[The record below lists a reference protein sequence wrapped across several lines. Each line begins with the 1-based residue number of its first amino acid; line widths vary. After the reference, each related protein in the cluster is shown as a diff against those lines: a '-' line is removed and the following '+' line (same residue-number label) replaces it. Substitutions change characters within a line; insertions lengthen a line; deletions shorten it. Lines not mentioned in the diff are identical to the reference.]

1 MSSPESETVGFA
13 MPEIGVPGNIRQT
26 WHRLNNKVVLEAA
39 SSDPNP
45 DLEFPESA
53 LVFKQMSRTDGQ
65 VGSVMRAITNSILK
79 AAWDLDEGECRPD
92 VIQFVRDNIGL
103 PAEGAVLPRARLSN
117 VVWSDHLRDAL
128 TCLVYGFA
136 VFEQT
141 YVGSA
146 GFVWLRKLAPRIQ
159 TTISRI
165 EVERDGGLEAVWQYV
180 NPESDGTQA
189 QMTGAGY
196 VNEVRIPKDRV
207 AVYSFDREGG
217 DWYGTSVLRTAYKH
231 WRINDVVLRL
241 AAQIIER
248 NGMGIP
254 GMEYD
259 GTLVTKREAEQAVA
273 EWRAGATA
281 GLVYPKGA
289 MPVLRGVEGATPDPM
304 PLIKY
309 NDEAIGRSVLAMFL
323 NLGHDNG
330 ARSLGDTFVDAFT
343 DSLQAVADF
352 VAATATEFIIRDLV
366 ELNWGPDE
374 PYPSLTPGSLASQA
388 LITPADLKTLVD
400 AGLVTPDPATQ
411 DWTRSKWGLPE
422 PDPVYQAMDQAA
434 TVAGYEAAINPPE
447 PDPTAPI
454 VDETGAAM
462 LADMDAVTAALSE
475 RVGRYVARISRS
487 PR

>member
-1 MSSPESETVGFA
+1 
-13 MPEIGVPGNIRQT
+13 
-26 WHRLNNKVVLEAA
+26 
-39 SSDPNP
+39 
-45 DLEFPESA
+45 
-53 LVFKQMSRTDGQ
+53 
-65 VGSVMRAITNSILK
+65 
-79 AAWDLDEGECRPD
+79 
-92 VIQFVRDNIGL
+92 
-103 PAEGAVLPRARLSN
+103 
-117 VVWSDHLRDAL
+117 
-128 TCLVYGFA
+128 
-136 VFEQT
+136 
-141 YVGSA
+141 
-146 GFVWLRKLAPRIQ
+146 
-159 TTISRI
+159 
-165 EVERDGGLEAVWQYV
+165 
-180 NPESDGTQA
+180 
-189 QMTGAGY
+189 
-196 VNEVRIPKDRV
+196 
-207 AVYSFDREGG
+207 
-217 DWYGTSVLRTAYKH
+217 
-231 WRINDVVLRL
+231 
-241 AAQIIER
+241 
-248 NGMGIP
+248 
-254 GMEYD
+254 
-259 GTLVTKREAEQAVA
+259 
-273 EWRAGATA
+273 
-281 GLVYPKGA
+281 

-352 VAATATEFIIRDLV
+352 IAATATEFVIRDLV

>member
-1 MSSPESETVGFA
+1 MTAPEIDGIGFA
-13 MPEIGVPGNIRQT
+13 AEIGHPGNIRQA
-26 WHRLNNKVVLEAA
+26 WHRMNNRAILEAA

-53 LVFKQMSRTDGQ
+53 LVFKQMSRTDGE
-65 VGSVMRAITNSILK
+65 VGSVIRAIDNAILK
-79 AAWDLDEGECRPD
+79 AAWDLDESGCRAE
-92 VIQFVRDNIGL
+92 VAAFVRENIGL
-103 PAEGAVLPRARLSN
+103 PVEGDVLPRSRVSN
-117 VVWSDHLRDAL
+117 VVWTEHLRDAL
-128 TCLVYGFA
+128 SCLVYGFA

-141 YVGSA
+141 YQAATDTGALRVH
-146 GFVWLRKLAPRIQ
+146 LRKLAPRIQ

-165 EVERDGGLEAVWQYV
+165 EVERDGGLEAVWQLQG
-180 NPESDGTQA
+180 PGTPVSIEN
-189 QMTGAGY
+189 GF
-196 VNEVRIPKDRV
+196 VNETRIPRERV
-207 AVYSFDREGG
+207 VVYSFEREGG
-217 DWYGTSVLRTAYKH
+217 DWYGTSMLRTAYKH
-231 WRINDVVLRL
+231 WRVNDVVLRL

-289 MPVLRGVEGATPDPM
+289 MPILKGVEGSTPDPL

-330 ARSLGDTFVDAFT
+330 ARALGETFVDAFT
-343 DSLQAVADF
+343 DSLQATADF
-352 VAATATEFIIRDLV
+352 VAATATEFVIRDLV

-388 LITPADLKTLVD
+388 LITPADLKLLVD
-400 AGLVTPDPATQ
+400 AKLVTPDEPTQ
-411 DWTRSKWGLPE
+411 EWTRAKWGLPE
-422 PDPVYQAMDQAA
+422 ADPSYEPPAPPPSPFGPVPAA
-434 TVAGYEAAINPPE
+434 GPQPPTGTAGGAAE
-447 PDPTAPI
+447 PAPAPTAA
-454 VDETGAAM
+454 ENAA
-462 LADMDAVTAALSE
+462 VAALSE
-475 RVGRYVARISRS
+475 RVNAYVARLAAGG
-487 PR
+487 